1 MTKPIAL
8 FPISVSLVLFAG
20 TLCPLAIPIQAA
32 PPTARQQQI
41 QADGIVSGVVG
52 TLWDQTDEYWHAG
65 DYPRMVAL
73 DRVITEADP
82 QFLEAYSNGGWLM
95 DSLGRTA
102 DAEAYYTLGTRNN
115 PHAEYAYWNLGFFYF
130 NTPHN
135 YQAAAQAFQKA
146 VRLPGADVRDWKMLG
161 HSCEKAGHWDD
172 ALSVW
177 QQARSRY
184 PHDPS
189 IPRLL
194 AEMQAKRRAR
204 SAGKP

>member
-1 MTKPIAL
+1 M
-8 FPISVSLVLFAG
+8 LFAG
-20 TLCPLAIPIQAA
+20 TLCLPIVSAHAA
-32 PPTARQQQI
+32 PPTARQQRV
-41 QADGIVSGVVG
+41 QADGIVSGVVD
-52 TLWDQTDEYWHAG
+52 TLWDQTDTYWHSG
-65 DYPRMVAL
+65 DYPRIVAL

-102 DAEAYYTLGTRNN
+102 DAEAYYSLGVRNN
-115 PHAEYAYWNLGFFYF
+115 PRAEYAYWNLGFFYF

-135 YQAAAQAFQKA
+135 YPAAMQAFQMA
-146 VRLPGADVRDWKMLG
+146 VRLPGADVRDWKMLA
-161 HSCEKAGHWDD
+161 HSCEKAGRWDD
-172 ALSVW
+172 ALPVW

-194 AEMQAKRRAR
+194 AEMQAKRLA
-204 SAGKP
+204 SSVGKP